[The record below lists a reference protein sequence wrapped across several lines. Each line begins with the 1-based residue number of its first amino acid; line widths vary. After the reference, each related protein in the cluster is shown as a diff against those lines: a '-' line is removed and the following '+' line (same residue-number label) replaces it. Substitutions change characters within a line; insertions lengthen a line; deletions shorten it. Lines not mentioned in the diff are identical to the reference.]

1 MGWYLNDY
9 NEVYPRLWVGS
20 HQGSRD
26 ETDQFDLIVH
36 CAEGLR
42 PDPKN
47 KKKSYHD
54 GFHDAELNESA
65 EFKIRCNAELV
76 LREWK
81 AGKTVL
87 VTCAAGL
94 NRSGVVAAYALCLL
108 GVLPE
113 FAIAKVRKARGV
125 GAISNESFV
134 RFLYDKFGD
143 ISFDITGKKQ

>member
-1 MGWYLNDY
+1 MEHINDY
-9 NEVYPRLWVGS
+9 NEIYPRIWVGS

-26 ETDQFDLIVH
+26 DTDQFDLIVH
-36 CAEGLR
+36 CAAGLL
-42 PDPKN
+42 PHPKH
-47 KKKSYHD
+47 KVKSYHD
-54 GFHDAELNESA
+54 GFHDDEINEMA

-108 GVLPE
+108 GILPE
-113 FAIAKVRKARGV
+113 FAIDKIRRARGR
-125 GAISNESFV
+125 GAVSNESFEQ
-134 RFLYDKFGD
+134 FLYDKFGD
-143 ISFDITGKKQ
+143 ISFDITGKRE